1 MSHPM
6 NNPVTEGL
14 AVGLKPSALAAVMRK
29 GAKLGRQDTISVHEA
44 AAINIAAKIGRLEA
58 LQERAVEAAERQANA
73 LEVLAGLFASCV
85 GVGSARCYV
94 EGAQGSR
101 EVPLNYL
108 RSGNGA
114 MPFACDADK
123 AGDDDGE

>member
-1 MSHPM
+1 M
-6 NNPVTEGL
+6 NNPLIDGL
-14 AVGLKPSALAAVMRK
+14 AEGLKPSELPTAMTVDDLSGK
-29 GAKLGRQDTISVHEA
+29 QDTISVHEA
-44 AAINIAAKIGRLEA
+44 AAINIAAKLGRLEA
-58 LQERAVEAAERQANA
+58 LQERAVKAAERQADA

-94 EGAQGSR
+94 EGDQGSQ
-101 EVPLNYL
+101 EVALNYF

-123 AGDDDGE
+123 AGGDDD